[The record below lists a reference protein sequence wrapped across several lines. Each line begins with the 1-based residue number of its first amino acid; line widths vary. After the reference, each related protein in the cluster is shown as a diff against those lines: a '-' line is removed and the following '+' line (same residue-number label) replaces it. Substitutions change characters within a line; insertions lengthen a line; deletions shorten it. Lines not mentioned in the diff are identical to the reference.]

1 MLFDR
6 IRRAKVAHEEVGRM
20 GYRWMARCEALPQ
33 QSRMYAQFKMGEQS
47 ASSCPSRI
55 SRRCIITGRGKSI
68 IDEFNITR
76 QRFREMACNGEL
88 IEIKK
93 SSW

>member
-6 IRRAKVAHEEVGRM
+6 VRRAKVAHEEIGRM
-20 GYRWMARCEALPQ
+20 GYRWMARCEGLPQ
-33 QSRMYAQFKMGEQS
+33 QSRMWAQFKMAEQS
-47 ASSCPSRI
+47 SSCCPSTI
-55 SRRCIITGRGKSI
+55 SRRCIISGRGKSVV
-68 IDEFNITR
+68 DEFNVTR

-88 IEIKK
+88 IGVGK